1 MIILH
6 LINKIRSQAKMELH
20 QNSKS
25 EKEKKISQK
34 RICKK
39 VYTVEE
45 EKTILKNISPPKN
58 NDFVGQYNLV
68 IELEKD

>member
-1 MIILH
+1 
-6 LINKIRSQAKMELH
+6 MELH

-39 VYTVEE
+39 AYMVVEE
-45 EKTILKNISPPKN
+45 KIILKNTSPQKS